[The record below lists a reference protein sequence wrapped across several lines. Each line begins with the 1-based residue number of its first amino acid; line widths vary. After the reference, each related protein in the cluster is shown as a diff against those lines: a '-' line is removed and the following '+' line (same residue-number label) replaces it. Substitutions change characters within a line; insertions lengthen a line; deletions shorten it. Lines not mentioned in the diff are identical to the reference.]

1 MKTFTIEEME
11 NCFEIGRAMQAM
23 FDNGQIEIEDSKE
36 AFMFALQMSAVFEK
50 TCPDSEDYYSDFY
63 DFVAETILEKFGKES

>member
-36 AFMFALQMSAVFEK
+36 AFMLALQMSVVFEK
-50 TCPDSEDYYSDFY
+50 ACPDSEDYYSDLYYFMT
-63 DFVAETILEKFGKES
+63 ETILSKFGK

>member
-11 NCFEIGRAMQAM
+11 NVFEIGRAMQAM

-50 TCPDSEDYYSDFY
+50 ACPDSEDYYNDLY
-63 DFVAETILEKFGKES
+63 DFMTETILSKFGKEN

>member
-23 FDNGQIEIEDSKE
+23 FDRGEIKIEDSKE
-36 AFMFALQMSAVFEK
+36 AFVFATQLSVAFEK
-50 TCPDSEDYYSDFY
+50 VCPDSEDYYSDFC
-63 DFVAETILEKFGKES
+63 DFVTETILEKFGKEN

>member
-11 NCFEIGRAMQAM
+11 NVFEIGRAMQAM

-36 AFMFALQMSAVFEK
+36 VFMFALQMSVAFEK
-50 TCPDSEDYYSDFY
+50 VCPDSEDYYSDFY
-63 DFVAETILEKFGKES
+63 DFVAETILEKFSKEN